1 MKSYY
6 TSTRWQDHNSTI
18 QCNLKELIID
28 LKTKGKWDTSP
39 SNQKTGF
46 MTRTNPP
53 ETRGEISWNQ
63 QNNQRRK
70 LSTTETFEG
79 FKKQPAT
86 AYSTATSRFC
96 FFFFFYFLWPQLQ
109 PYQLYLSRIVTKPQ
123 FLAMSR
129 IMTKPWLQLLFK
141 TLWYIDLE

>member
-6 TSTRWQDHNSTI
+6 TSTGWQGHNLTI
-18 QCNLKELIID
+18 QSNLKEFIVD

-96 FFFFFYFLWPQLQ
+96 FFFF
-109 PYQLYLSRIVTKPQ
+109 
-123 FLAMSR
+123 
-129 IMTKPWLQLLFK
+129 LLFVTTIATISIIFVKDSDK
-141 TLWYIDLE
+141 TAISGNVKDHDKTVIATTI